1 MSDTTITIDI
11 FSDIVCPWCVI
22 GGVRLEKALAQRPE
36 LTVTR
41 TWHPYMLNPSQPAG
55 VRWADYAVQRFG
67 GAAKAKEIF
76 GHVTS
81 VAASEGITFDYDNVA
96 TAANTRDCHR
106 LLLLASEY
114 EQTWSLATA
123 LYNAYF
129 RDGVDLNDQQAL
141 TSLAVGAGLPADRVV
156 ATLASDDYSA
166 DVDQSM
172 ATAQRLNISGVP
184 FFIFNQ
190 RFAVSGAQP
199 TEIMRKA
206 LDAASGAIDIQS

>member
-1 MSDTTITIDI
+1 M
-11 FSDIVCPWCVI
+11 
-22 GGVRLEKALAQRPE
+22 
-36 LTVTR
+36 
-41 TWHPYMLNPSQPAG
+41 
-55 VRWADYAVQRFG
+55 
-67 GAAKAKEIF
+67 
-76 GHVTS
+76 
-81 VAASEGITFDYDNVA
+81 
-96 TAANTRDCHR
+96 
-106 LLLLASEY
+106 LLACLLGGGWQRSARVAQPPGQVVDLSKGWVDVTEGMVLLV
-114 EQTWSLATA
+114 E
-123 LYNAYF
+123 NAYF

-141 TSLAVGAGLPADRVV
+141 TSLAVGAGLPADRVA

-199 TEIMRKA
+199 TEIMLKA